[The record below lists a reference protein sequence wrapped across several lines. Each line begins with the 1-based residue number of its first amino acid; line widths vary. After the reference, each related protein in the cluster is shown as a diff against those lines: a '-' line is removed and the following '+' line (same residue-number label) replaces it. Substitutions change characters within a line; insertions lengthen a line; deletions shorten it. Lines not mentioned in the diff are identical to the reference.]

1 MRERSSSWMCRN
13 FAHFVR
19 VKNFKQMKQKIAFAL
34 IMGSITTA
42 IISFTLIYLNIGFTE
57 KFWKIFLKSWVI
69 AYLMVIPVILIIGP
83 IIQKLVDK
91 VFDGK

>member
-1 MRERSSSWMCRN
+1 MCRN

-91 VFDGK
+91 VFDEK